1 MAERDGVMR
10 AMAEALADLDSEG
23 LGRLVRGALETGID
37 AGRILREG
45 FGEGMRLV
53 GERYECGEYFLAE
66 LVMAGVTM
74 NEAMEL
80 VRPFLGGEGVGY
92 VGKVVIGTVEGDLH
106 DIGKNIVVSMLRS
119 AGFEVVD
126 IGVDVSP
133 AGFVESVRLEEPDIV
148 CMSTLLSVT
157 LPNVEAVVHALEA
170 AGLRGRVKVLVGGR
184 CLNPEMARGFGADAF
199 GVDAW
204 DAVVKTKALLSV

>member
-1 MAERDGVMR
+1 MAERGADMR
-10 AMAEALADLDSEG
+10 VMAEALADLDSER
-23 LGRLVRGALETGID
+23 LGRLVRVALETGID
-37 AGRILREG
+37 AGRVLREG

-53 GERYECGEYFLAE
+53 GERYERGEYFLAE

-74 NEAMEL
+74 NEAMEF
-80 VRPFLGGEGVGY
+80 VRPFLGNEEVGY
-92 VGKVVIGTVEGDLH
+92 AGKVVIGTVEGDLH
-106 DIGKNIVVSMLRS
+106 DIGKNIVISMLRS

-126 IGVDVSP
+126 IGVDVNP
-133 AGFVESVRLEEPDIV
+133 AKFVESVRLEKPDIV

-157 LPNVEAVVHALEA
+157 LPNVEAVVRALEA
-170 AGLRGRVKVLVGGR
+170 AGLRESVKLLVGGR

-204 DAVVKTKALLSV
+204 DAVVKARALLSA

>member
-1 MAERDGVMR
+1 MAERSGVMR

-23 LGRLVRGALETGID
+23 LGRLIQGALEVGID
-37 AGRILREG
+37 AGLILREG
-45 FGEGMRLV
+45 LGEGMRLV
-53 GERYECGEYFLAE
+53 GERYERGEYFLAE

-80 VRPFLGGEGVGY
+80 VRPFLGRERIGC

-106 DIGKNIVVSMLRS
+106 DIGKNIVVSMLQS

-133 AGFVESVRLEEPDIV
+133 AGFVESARLEEPDIV

-157 LPNVEAVVHALEA
+157 LPSVEGVVRALEV
-170 AGLRGRVKVLVGGR
+170 AGLRGRVRVLVGGR

-204 DAVVKTKALLSV
+204 DAVVKARALLSV